1 MSTPP
6 ERLMVAR
13 GDGTMRSETD
23 AEWWTRQLGSVVATM
38 DRSHLR
44 SSARRLV
51 GLRGPALS
59 FLVENCRKIRH
70 MGQKCPT
77 HWVKNVPAMARL
89 TTARRPAFSAGPP
102 ARRSLC
108 PTTHLTPK
116 TSPSMHAQLLP
127 SPVDP
132 RDGGD
137 AA

>member
-51 GLRGPALS
+51 GLLDAAL
-59 FLVENCRKIRH
+59 
-70 MGQKCPT
+70 
-77 HWVKNVPAMARL
+77 
-89 TTARRPAFSAGPP
+89 AGPDLETDGLAL
-102 ARRSLC
+102 ARAVLDDCHDAPPCLTLRCVLARSYL
-108 PTTHLTPK
+108 
-116 TSPSMHAQLLP
+116 AAY
-127 SPVDP
+127 
-132 RDGGD
+132 GGTD
-137 AA
+137 ADRR